1 MVTTL
6 DDDTYADVRGFNYHP
21 SHASH
26 GLEIWGTDFQPSL
39 MAKELWIGKQHF
51 PGMNAVRLWLS
62 HDAYLRFPDRMP
74 QRVGEILDMGEDYDV
89 EFLVTLFNGW
99 HSYPDFGG
107 LHPQSL
113 REWQDGGGYEQSF
126 EPYVDA
132 IVGEF
137 SGHEHVLA
145 WDLCNEPLLS
155 IQNREDLVDLDVDR
169 SLVAYRFLERV
180 YEQVLSYDP
189 TAPTTVGTMDDA
201 TCLEIFEPLSEL
213 LTTHPYYAW
222 TRETPEEFTRS
233 LDEVVAFANAVDKP
247 LIATETGW
255 GAMDDEKR
263 ASVLDVELPALHERN
278 VGFLAHM
285 LHSTL
290 VADGHR
296 TGHAPVHDA
305 GDMSFVD
312 PDGSLREG
320 HDVFNEYC

>member
-6 DDDTYADVRGFNYHP
+6 ENTEYADVRGFNYHP
-21 SHASH
+21 SHGSH
-26 GLEIWGTDFQPSL
+26 GLEIWGTDFQASL
-39 MAKELWIGKQHF
+39 MRKELWIGTQHF

-74 QRVGEILDMGEDYDV
+74 QYVGEVLDMGDSYGIDFV
-89 EFLVTLFNGW
+89 VTLFNGW

-113 REWQDGGGYEQSF
+113 RDWQDGGGYEKSF
-126 EPYVDA
+126 APYVDA

-137 SGHEHVLA
+137 AGHEHVLA

-155 IQNREDLVDLDVDR
+155 SQNREDLADLDVDR
-169 SLVAYRFLERV
+169 SILVYRFLERV
-180 YEQVLSYDP
+180 YEQALSHDP
-189 TAPTTVGTMDDA
+189 TAPLTVSTMGYA
-201 TCLEIFEPLSEL
+201 TCLEIFEPLSEV
-213 LTTHPYYAW
+213 LTTNPFYTW
-222 TRETPEEFTRS
+222 TREAPAAFIEE

-247 LIATETGW
+247 LLATGTGW
-255 GAMDDEKR
+255 GAMDDQKR
-263 ASVLDVELPALHERN
+263 AKVLDVELAALADRD

-290 VADGHR
+290 VADGHQR
-296 TGHAPVHDA
+296 AEMPVFDA

-312 PDGSLREG
+312 PDGSLRDH